1 MKKAIIASACSI
13 FLAGCAAQYVV
24 YHSTSTMSARDASAT
39 LRELNKK
46 CFHGEIVGL
55 ADDSIEYDEKG
66 RFYFESVEKVSIYA
80 KGGFFEVYVSGK
92 ENSGYVCTMEEKRD
106 AEKYVDALES
116 LIYAYRTT
124 HKEPAK
130 ASDADA
136 NAAEERLHKLES
148 LKARGA
154 ITEAEYQ
161 QKRKEILDSL

>member
-13 FLAGCAAQYVV
+13 FLAGCAAHYVA
-24 YHSTSTMSARDASAT
+24 YHSTSTMSAKDASAA
-39 LRELNKK
+39 LLALNKK
-46 CFHGEIVGL
+46 CFRGEIVGL
-55 ADDSIEYDEKG
+55 ADDSIEYDKW
-66 RFYFESVEKVSIYA
+66 RFYFESVENIAIYA
-80 KGGFFEVYVSGK
+80 KGGFFKVYVSGK
-92 ENSGYVCTMEEKRD
+92 EGSRYVCEMDERRD

-116 LIYAYRTT
+116 LIYAYRTS
-124 HKEPAK
+124 HKETAK

-136 NAAEERLHKLES
+136 TSAEERLHKLES